1 MALTKISRGLLDTG
15 VSDSSDATAI
25 TIDSSENIGIGTSSP
40 QGNLHVEGAA
50 GASGGGIIYV
60 TDADNGSTASDALH
74 ISKSGDTAFI
84 YNRESSGDL
93 QLGAGNTAG
102 HVVIKSSGNV
112 GIGTTSPSTFSG
124 FKTLHFKNDSGDT
137 IFLNESD
144 GGVIG
149 QIRNSDSGS
158 IVAMGAR
165 SNHSLIF
172 TTNDTERMRTDT
184 SGRVLL
190 GHSSSIANDSLDNLE
205 VGTGSGNNGM
215 TIYSGSS
222 NYGGI
227 AFADGNTGASDQYP
241 GLLEYYHNDNS
252 MRLYTGSSERMRIDS
267 SGEIHVNTTAT
278 INSGQFEV
286 LAQANHQAI
295 VAKVQT
301 NANSVF
307 QGFDSSGS
315 AVFVATGAGNLTI
328 TGTLSQGSDI
338 SLKENIKPLNNQ
350 LETVKKLNPVTF
362 DWKED
367 KKPYQQIGF
376 IAQEVEKHLPE
387 LIENKDDIKRM
398 SYGNMTAVLVKAIQ
412 EQQELI
418 ETLTARIET
427 LEGGE

>member
-1 MALTKISRGLLDTG
+1 MALTKISRGLLNTG
-15 VSDSSDATAI
+15 ISDSSDATAI
-25 TIDSSENIGIGTSSP
+25 TIDSSEN
-40 QGNLHVEGAA
+40 
-50 GASGGGIIYV
+50 
-60 TDADNGSTASDALH
+60 
-74 ISKSGDTAFI
+74 
-84 YNRESSGDL
+84 
-93 QLGAGNTAG
+93 
-102 HVVIKSSGNV
+102 V
-112 GIGTTSPSTFSG
+112 GIGTTSPTDVLTVAG
-124 FKTLHFKNDSGDT
+124 NITV
-137 IFLNESD
+137 SD
-144 GGVIG
+144 G
-149 QIRNSDSGS
+149 SP
-158 IVAMGAR
+158 
-165 SNHSLIF
+165 
-172 TTNDTERMRTDT
+172 
-184 SGRVLL
+184 
-190 GHSSSIANDSLDNLE
+190 E
-205 VGTGSGNNGM
+205 VT
-215 TIYSGSS
+215 
-222 NYGGI
+222 
-227 AFADGNTGASDQYP
+227 FQTGASHYNWQIAAQENTNSAFEIAVGSQDADASNDTFSPLVTVLQSGNVELGGALTVDGFGDSTGHYISLRSGYSP
-241 GLLEYYHNDNS
+241 DESGGTGFQATDHSGAHPDGLGAYGHDGITF
-252 MRLYTGSSERMRIDS
+252 YTAQSERMRIDS

-367 KKPYQQIGF
+367 KKSYQQIGF

-412 EQQELI
+412 EQQEQI
-418 ETLTARIET
+418 EALQSEINTLK
-427 LEGGE
+427 GGD

>member
-1 MALTKISRGLLDTG
+1 MANTKIPVEL
-15 VSDSSDATAI
+15 SSTPSIVDNGDATAI
-25 TIDSSENIGIGTSSP
+25 TINSNEQVGFGTTPPTDTHATWSQFFIGQKGSLISEKSGTGGIYGTILSDNLYIDSDTGSTANIVTNESSAYVQEAGSHKFYSQASGSAGAAVTLSEKMRIDSS
-40 QGNLHVEGAA
+40 GNVGLFGDDVAQTIDNY
-50 GASGGGIIYV
+50 SNYTTLTLSNNTGGIIQFEDDGNAIGEIFNG
-60 TDADNGSTASDALH
+60 TDNLTIGTTESGASLRFRT
-74 ISKSGDTAFI
+74 DTGTEAMRI
-84 YNRESSGDL
+84 D
-93 QLGAGNTAG
+93 
-102 HVVIKSSGNV
+102 SSGNV
-112 GIGTTSPSTFSG
+112 GIGTSSPTQ
-124 FKTLHFKNDSGDT
+124 KLHVDSGDDLVFST
-137 IFLNESD
+137 
-144 GGVIG
+144 G
-149 QIRNSDSGS
+149 
-158 IVAMGAR
+158 
-165 SNHSLIF
+165 
-172 TTNDTERMRTDT
+172 
-184 SGRVLL
+184 
-190 GHSSSIANDSLDNLE
+190 
-205 VGTGSGNNGM
+205 GTGTTHTNA
-215 TIYSGSS
+215 T
-222 NYGGI
+222 
-227 AFADGNTGASDQYP
+227 
-241 GLLEYYHNDNS
+241 EK
-252 MRLYTGSSERMRIDS
+252 MRIDS

-295 VAKVQT
+295 VGKVQT

-418 ETLTARIET
+418 ETQQTTINDLKSRIET
-427 LEGGE
+427 LEG